1 MHHNKQYEREFVRLM
16 TKLGITCF
24 RIAGSGAGEEAVSDC
39 ILYLPEPCVVEV
51 KKTKE
56 ELLYMRQS
64 IKEQL
69 ERMVAVCMKDNLIP
83 LLAIK
88 FKYRGWNII
97 KVDELKN
104 ISFDKERCIDETVS
118 KDNLRAFIRLQ
129 DYERNTAGNS
139 R

>member
-51 KKTKE
+51 KATKE

-97 KVDELKN
+97 KVDELKKILFYKKRRN
-104 ISFDKERCIDETVS
+104 IY
-118 KDNLRAFIRLQ
+118 NLLKKKKKTFI
-129 DYERNTAGNS
+129 
-139 R
+139 